1 MKVTFMADKVQ
12 VNTNQVGGNNKII
25 FHTGEYEKKNIAGLM
40 VIPDEVNLKV
50 TVEVDETK

>member
-50 TVEVDETK
+50 TVEWE